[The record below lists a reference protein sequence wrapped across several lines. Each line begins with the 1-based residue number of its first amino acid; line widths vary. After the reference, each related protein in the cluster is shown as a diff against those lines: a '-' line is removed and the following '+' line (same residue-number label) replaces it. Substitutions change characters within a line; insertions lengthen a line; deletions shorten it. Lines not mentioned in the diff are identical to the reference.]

1 MKKDFIVSRIEAAQD
16 GTPYVYVTFTDPN
29 AYKSEVEGGKQQ
41 NPFGSN
47 LFTSPEDL
55 MKNLPKAIGDI
66 SKMMGASGGGVGG
79 AGGGGIGMVGGG
91 GLADSP
97 TFKISM
103 KEYEDMAIKVGDK
116 LTIEVKKS
124 DSDGT

>member
-29 AYKSEVEGGKQQ
+29 AYKSEVQGGKQQ

-47 LFTSPEDL
+47 LFTSPDDL

-91 GLADSP
+91 GPTDSP

-103 KEYEDMAIKVGDK
+103 KEHEDMAIKVGDK
-116 LTIEVKKS
+116 LTIEIRKS
-124 DSDGT
+124 DSSGI

>member
-66 SKMMGASGGGVGG
+66 SKMMGASGGAVGG
-79 AGGGGIGMVGGG
+79 AGGGGG
-91 GLADSP
+91 GLTDSP

-124 DSDGT
+124 DGSGI

>member
-1 MKKDFIVSRIEAAQD
+1 
-16 GTPYVYVTFTDPN
+16 
-29 AYKSEVEGGKQQ
+29 
-41 NPFGSN
+41 
-47 LFTSPEDL
+47 

-79 AGGGGIGMVGGG
+79 GGGGIGMVGGG
-91 GLADSP
+91 GGLTDSP

-124 DSDGT
+124 DSSGI

>member
-79 AGGGGIGMVGGG
+79 AGRG
-91 GLADSP
+91 GLTDSP

-124 DSDGT
+124 DGSGI